1 MTPVVGSS
9 RDANPTAP
17 GEAPRPAVV
26 RLGEPASLD
35 PAQVGAKAANL
46 ARSRAAGLP
55 TLPGAV
61 VTTTAMRAGPLTE
74 STYDALRAAWEAL
87 GGPDRPMVVR
97 SSSTVEDTST
107 SSMAGQFTSVL
118 DVRSWDRLRDAVSAV
133 IASAA
138 RPHDAT
144 TAAQPM
150 AVLVQPLLDAACGGV
165 LFGVDPVTGDR
176 THLVAEAVAGVPDAL
191 VSGAVTATH
200 AVMTRRGR
208 LVGGSS
214 GDVRTLLPLGRRR
227 RLAALARET
236 TAALGGPQD
245 VEFAFDERDRLWMLQ
260 SRAITAAATGDAAG
274 PVLGA
279 GPLAEMFP
287 EPLHALEVD
296 LWIDPLRQA
305 VVGALHTVGIHRP
318 RRVARSPVVAVVGGR
333 PAVDLELFGVAPQR
347 RAWLDALSPARG
359 LRRLLAAW
367 RTGRLEH
374 ALPVLATDLLDH
386 ADAELCDLGALEEL
400 TDHELLELLDRA
412 SAELVALHGHEVLA
426 GMLLAADPTRP
437 SLDGLALAAA
447 ERGKADGLTDEE
459 LCCRYPV
466 ALALVPPAIGPSP
479 RLGQVVGPGRRGL
492 GPPEVAG
499 LGDREALRLRCRW
512 VQELGARTAEE
523 LGRRL
528 RAAGVL
534 DDAGS
539 VRDLRLA
546 ELRDAVRGA
555 PAPLSVEPPELMAAP
570 LPASFRLTSRSE
582 PVAVSGRRRRGQEG
596 LGASAGR
603 VVGTV
608 VQDPGQADQVADPVL
623 VVDALDPRLAVAL
636 PGLVG
641 LVSETGSALSHLAI
655 LARERRVPAVA
666 AVADAR
672 ARFPSGARV
681 LLDGATGEV
690 RLLGGGEPR

>member
-1 MTPVVGSS
+1 
-9 RDANPTAP
+9 
-17 GEAPRPAVV
+17 VV
-26 RLGEPASLD
+26 RLGEPPSLD

-46 ARSRAAGLP
+46 ARCRAAGLP

-61 VTTTAMRAGPLTE
+61 LTTTAVGAGTLTE
-74 STYDALRAAWEAL
+74 TTYDALREAWEAL
-87 GGPDRPMVVR
+87 GGPEQPMVVR

-118 DVRSWDRLRDAVSAV
+118 DVRGWDGLRAAVAEVIGSA
-133 IASAA
+133 S
-138 RPHDAT
+138 RPHDGAT
-144 TAAQPM
+144 ARRPM
-150 AVLVQPLLDAACGGV
+150 AVLVQPQLDAACGGV

-191 VSGAVTATH
+191 VSGAATAAH
-200 AVMTRRGR
+200 VVMTRRGR

-214 GDVRTLLPLGRRR
+214 VDVRTLLSFGRRR
-227 RLAALARET
+227 RLAALARDAA
-236 TAALGGPQD
+236 AALGEPQD
-245 VEFAFDERDRLWMLQ
+245 VEFAFDDQDRLWMLQ
-260 SRAITAAATGDAAG
+260 SRAITAAAAGDAAG

-287 EPLHALEVD
+287 DPLHPLEVD
-296 LWIDPLRQA
+296 LWIDPLRDA
-305 VVGALHTVGIHRP
+305 VVGALAAVGVHSR
-318 RRVARSPVVAVVGGR
+318 RRVARSPVVTVVSGR
-333 PAVDLELFGVAPQR
+333 AAVDLELFGLSQR

-374 ALPVLATDLLDH
+374 ALPVLTADLLDH
-386 ADAELCDLGALEEL
+386 ADAELCGVGPLEAS
-400 TDHELLELLDRA
+400 TDRELLELLNRA

-437 SLDGLALAAA
+437 SLAGVALAAA
-447 ERGKADGLTDEE
+447 ERGLAEGLTGEE

-466 ALALVPPAIGPSP
+466 TLALVPPAIGSSP
-479 RLGQVVGPGRRGL
+479 RLGQVAGPGRRGP
-492 GPPEVAG
+492 GAPAVAE

-512 VQELGARTAEE
+512 VQELGARAAEE
-523 LGRRL
+523 LGHRL
-528 RAAGVL
+528 ETAGLL

-582 PVAVSGRRRRGQEG
+582 PVAVSGRRRRRQEG

-608 VQDPGQADQVADPVL
+608 VQDPGQTDQVADPVL
-623 VVDALDPRLAVAL
+623 VVGALDPRLALAL
-636 PGLVG
+636 PELVG

-672 ARFPSGARV
+672 ARFPPGARV